1 VTRARHLFDL
11 ANLCSV
17 SPPDTYGLT
26 VADFGQLISGI
37 RAYRAAQRPAGPQA

>member
-17 SPPDTYGLT
+17 TPPQVGDLT
-26 VADFGQLISGI
+26 VADFGQLISGV
-37 RAYRAAQRPAGPQA
+37 RAYRAAQRPSAPQA